1 MSFNM
6 LIVDDSAVMR
16 AMIIKTLRLT
26 GLPLGE
32 IYQAANGAE
41 GLNLLSQNWIDLAFV
56 DLNMPQMNGEEM
68 IHHVRENPETAKL
81 AMVVVST
88 EGSETRIAALKE
100 QGIDFVHKPF
110 TPEELRNTVIRI
122 TGVDY
127 DQYGNS
133 AEPGGDF
140 DF

>member
-41 GLNLLSQNWIDLAFV
+41 GLNVLSQNWVDLAFV

-68 IHHVRENPETAKL
+68 IHHVRENPETSQL

-88 EGSETRIAALKE
+88 EGSETRIASLKE
-100 QGIDFVHKPF
+100 QGVEFVHKPF

-127 DQYGNS
+127 DQYGS
-133 AEPGGDF
+133 GAQSGGDF